1 MLWASFN
8 LKSVSRA
15 QISLVVSCYFGAF
28 MEHMQICG
36 LWSSTWQVNK
46 IHKTRCDS
54 RIAVC
59 KALVTSAPCQP
70 QSSQEYSQGNGLE
83 GLSGAQQTGWLLSQS
98 SWGYRGAGTWSN
110 PAAAQSPLCLK
121 TRQIIALLIT
131 GEQGRLRW
139 HSNRSICLGGTDKFR
154 YYWYTRMPNLQGNE
168 KLQEARPGRTS
179 AKAKIPE
186 EKTQMW
192 RRQHYK
198 KRENWTAKV
207 RALRV
212 VCYPDFYYFF
222 FNLNSAFLDFRMD
235 WNFQSL
241 VTLWSFKFTENRRN
255 HLNHREMKHASF
267 QRGNSSFVSN
277 LK

>member
-1 MLWASFN
+1 MDERDCQENSKQN
-8 LKSVSRA
+8 GCSHSHHEG
-15 QISLVVSCYFGAF
+15 VVG
-28 MEHMQICG
+28 
-36 LWSSTWQVNK
+36 QVPG
-46 IHKTRCDS
+46 
-54 RIAVC
+54 
-59 KALVTSAPCQP
+59 VT
-70 QSSQEYSQGNGLE
+70 L
-83 GLSGAQQTGWLLSQS
+83 QQFRVHFVWKQDKL
-98 SWGYRGAGTWSN
+98 
-110 PAAAQSPLCLK
+110 
-121 TRQIIALLIT
+121 IALLIT
-131 GEQGRLRW
+131 GEQGISRW
-139 HSNRSICLGGTDKFR
+139 HSNRSICLGDTDKLR

-168 KLQEARPGRTS
+168 KFQEARPGRSS
-179 AKAKIPE
+179 AEAKMSE
-186 EKTQMW
+186 EKTQRW

-207 RALRV
+207 RALRM
-212 VCYPDFYYFF
+212 VCYPVFVF